1 MFVPLLLLL
10 SACVVYGSAQ
20 SQAEDP
26 DEFDR
31 LMAEEAAAEEAAK
44 LAAGAT

>member
-1 MFVPLLLLL
+1 MA
-10 SACVVYGSAQ
+10 SIMAQ

-31 LMAEEAAAEEAAK
+31 LMAEEAAAEGAAE
-44 LAAGAT
+44 LAVGET